1 MVKSDYEAKG
11 TGKKKGIFSSLFPR
25 QYDFE
30 QMLVDQAN
38 RTLEG
43 VCTLVYWLKKTPHDE
58 PLNLQTIE
66 EEVDTMRHEM
76 EEILISSFSTPFDR
90 QDIYGL
96 SRRMDYI
103 LNFSIETARE
113 MHAFGVCPDEPILS
127 MAKALYLGTQ
137 NLADGIRVMKSD
149 KSKVE
154 DSIRRARDHTREIEN
169 IYILSMA
176 DLLHT
181 EDAMDALRRREIY
194 HHLRDAG
201 RALGSTLD
209 ILHNTIVGMT

>member
-1 MVKSDYEAKG
+1 MNENNE
-11 TGKKKGIFSSLFPR
+11 TRRIRKKRGIFSSIFPR

-30 QMLVDQAN
+30 LMLAEQAD
-38 RTLEG
+38 RTREG
-43 VCTLVYWLKKTPHDE
+43 VYTLVTWLE
-58 PLNLQTIE
+58 QTSPGDPAILERIE
-66 EEVDTMRHEM
+66 DEVDEMRHKM
-76 EEILISSFSTPFDR
+76 EEKLINSFSTPFDR

-96 SRRMDYI
+96 SRQMDYI
-103 LNFSIETARE
+103 LNFSNETAKE
-113 MHAFGVCPDEPILS
+113 MYAFRVCPDEPILS
-127 MAKALYLGTQ
+127 MAKALLLGTQ
-137 NLADGIRVMKSD
+137 CLAEGVHVMKSD
-149 KSKVE
+149 KLGVE
-154 DSIRRARDHTREIEN
+154 NSIRKARGHTRKIED

-181 EDAMDALRRREIY
+181 DDAMDALRRREVY

>member
-1 MVKSDYEAKG
+1 MEKDYQTHG
-11 TGKKKGIFSSLFPR
+11 NRKKVGIFSSLFPR

-30 QMLVDQAN
+30 LMLAEQSN

-43 VCTLVYWLKKTPHDE
+43 VCNLVNWLEGVSHDE
-58 PLNLQTIE
+58 PVVLQRIE
-66 EEVDTMRHEM
+66 DEVDDMRHDM
-76 EEILISSFSTPFDR
+76 EEKLINSFSTPFDR

-96 SRRMDYI
+96 SRQMDYI
-103 LNFSIETARE
+103 LNFSNETARE
-113 MHAFGVCPDEPILS
+113 MYAFKVCPDEPILS

-137 NLADGIRVMKSD
+137 CLADGVRVMKSN
-149 KSKVE
+149 KPNVE
-154 DSIRRARDHTREIEN
+154 QSIRRARDHTREIED

-181 EDAMDALRRREIY
+181 GDAMDALRRREIY

>member
-1 MVKSDYEAKG
+1 MKDNYESRIK
-11 TGKKKGIFSSLFPR
+11 GKKKGIFNSIFPR

-30 QMLVDQAN
+30 QMLVDQAD

-43 VCTLVYWLKKTPHDE
+43 VCILVHWLKQSSHEE
-58 PLNLQTIE
+58 PLILAKIE
-66 EEVDTMRHEM
+66 DDVDNMRHDM

-96 SRRMDYI
+96 SRQMDYI
-103 LNFSIETARE
+103 LNFSNETARE
-113 MHAFGVCPDEPILS
+113 MYAFRVCPDEPILS

-137 NLADGIRVMKSD
+137 SMADGVRVMKSE

-154 DSIRRARDHTREIEN
+154 VSIRIARDHTREIED

-181 EDAMDALRRREIY
+181 DDAMDALRRREIY

>member
-1 MVKSDYEAKG
+1 MENDYQ
-11 TGKKKGIFSSLFPR
+11 TQRNRKKRGIFSSLFPR

-30 QMLVDQAN
+30 LMLAEQSD

-43 VCTLVYWLKKTPHDE
+43 VCNLVNWLEAVSHDE
-58 PLNLQTIE
+58 PLVLQRIE
-66 EEVDTMRHEM
+66 DEVDDMRHDM
-76 EEILISSFSTPFDR
+76 EEKLINSFSTPFDR

-96 SRRMDYI
+96 SRQMDYI
-103 LNFSIETARE
+103 LNFSNETARE
-113 MHAFGVCPDEPILS
+113 MYAFKVYPDEPILS

-137 NLADGIRVMKSD
+137 CLADGVRVMKSN
-149 KSKVE
+149 KPNVE
-154 DSIRRARDHTREIEN
+154 QSIRRARDHTREIED

-181 EDAMDALRRREIY
+181 ADAMDALRRREIY